1 MMSQD
6 EAPKWPVGFLGYYHN
21 EQFGLSGSYLENNGF
36 SRGVCFF
43 DISDGPT
50 VCVYFYF
57 TVVQKKNTCQKIYIR
72 HERNDQVN
80 QRDGEHVAEIFFAFM
95 NEANVSIKGY

>member
-1 MMSQD
+1 MNNL
-6 EAPKWPVGFLGYYHN
+6 GFLGAIQN
-21 EQFGLSGSYLENNGF
+21 TMGAPWGF
-36 SRGVCFF
+36 ASMTSMTV
-43 DISDGPT
+43 PT

-95 NEANVSIKGY
+95 NEANVSIKGSFTKRIFLDYR